1 MQGLLHL
8 GIARGV
14 HTAARALGHPVVA
27 CPQDGCSDRDH
38 VVLLTREL
46 RVRPLEGA

>member
-1 MQGLLHL
+1 M
-8 GIARGV
+8 

-27 CPQDGCSDRDH
+27 CPEDGWSDRDH